1 MWLILANFTTFRFLL
16 IFHREFMPKP
26 NPTFIFSFLWKSLLM
41 WCFITLLSCKSTNT
55 FVQNASTKM
64 TEQEITI
71 LAQKIHEEALVLD
84 AHADIATPTIS
95 PTFLSA
101 DGLSK
106 VDITKLTV
114 GGVGAVVMS
123 VAVAPGPRTAE
134 GDAAARTEA
143 NEKLTIVNQ
152 LIKESE
158 GTLVL
163 SKSVADLVK
172 AKANNQIS
180 FILGFQ
186 NARSLEKNV
195 STIDS
200 FYNAGV
206 RIFGLNHLGHN
217 DFSDSSRPFFDGE
230 TGRYEPDS
238 EHGGLSTLGK
248 AAVKRLNQLG
258 AIIDVSQLSKQA
270 TLQTLALTTAPVIA
284 SHSNVLA
291 ISDVTR
297 NISDEEIDL
306 IGKNGGVVHIAPF
319 RAYLL
324 GYSDPNLVA
333 EIKTARRA
341 AGVSEKYSYPF
352 ELYWEIADLTKRY
365 AFLKS
370 VSDIIGPADVD
381 NLIDHIDYVVKRIGI
396 NHVGIGTDFNHGSG
410 IDGYV
415 DAADALNV
423 TIGLVQRGYSAKDIE
438 KIWGG
443 NFLRVFK
450 AVEKKSSNK

>member
-1 MWLILANFTTFRFLL
+1 M
-16 IFHREFMPKP
+16 
-26 NPTFIFSFLWKSLLM
+26 FSFLWKSLILC
-41 WCFITLLSCKSTNT
+41 CFITLVSCNSTKIILP
-55 FVQNASTKM
+55 VAPPKM
-64 TEQEITI
+64 TEQEIKEF
-71 LAQKIHEEALVLD
+71 AQEIHKAALVLD

-106 VDITKLTV
+106 VDLSKLKR

-134 GDAAARTEA
+134 GDAAARVQA
-143 NEKLTIVNQ
+143 NEKITIVNQ
-152 LIKESE
+152 LIKDSG

-163 SKSVADLVK
+163 SKSASDLVK
-172 AKANNQIS
+172 AKANGQIS
-180 FILGFQ
+180 YLLGFQ
-186 NARSLEKNV
+186 NARSLERKV

-206 RIFGLNHLGHN
+206 RLFGLNHLGHN

-230 TGRYEPDS
+230 TGTYEPDS
-238 EHGGLSTLGK
+238 EHGGLSALGK
-248 AAVKRLNQLG
+248 AAVKRINQLG
-258 AIIDVSQLSKQA
+258 AIIDVTQLSKAA
-270 TLQTLALTTAPVIA
+270 TLQTLALTTAPVVA

-297 NISDEEIDL
+297 NTSDEEIDL

-324 GYSDPNLVA
+324 DYSDPNLIA

-341 AGVSEKYSYPF
+341 AGVNEKYSYPF
-352 ELYWEIADLTKRY
+352 ELYWEIEDLTKRY

-370 VSDIIGPADVD
+370 ISDIIGPADID
-381 NLIDHIDYVVKRIGI
+381 DLINHIDYVVKRIGI
-396 NHVGIGTDFNHGSG
+396 NHVGIGTDFNHGSS

-423 TIGLVQRGYSAKDIE
+423 TIGLVRRGYSAEDIE

-450 AVEKKSSNK
+450 AVEMQASGLSTK